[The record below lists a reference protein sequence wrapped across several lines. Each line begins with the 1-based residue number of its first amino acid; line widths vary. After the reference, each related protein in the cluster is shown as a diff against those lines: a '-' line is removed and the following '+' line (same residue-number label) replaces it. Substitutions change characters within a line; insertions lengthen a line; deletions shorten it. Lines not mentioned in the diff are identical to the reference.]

1 MCCCNSVFSTK
12 LLSGGCGWKTKEVQK
27 LLFYEQYNILKMK
40 TNRVIKY
47 VPRNSYHS
55 HTLTSSVALMIQAH
69 QPWHA
74 QGVVLCTTCKEGT
87 EFLEDLIQSS
97 RGRLR
102 RAVLLNTQKTYLQQT
117 FASDDNQ
124 NGTETGFFVRTL

>member
-1 MCCCNSVFSTK
+1 MCCCNSVFLTK
-12 LLSGGCGWKTKEVQK
+12 LLCGGRGWRTKEVQK

-40 TNRVIKY
+40 TNTAIKY

-55 HTLTSSVALMIQAH
+55 HALTSSAAIMIQAH

-74 QGVVLCTTCKEGT
+74 QGVVLCTTCKERT

-117 FASDDNQ
+117 FASDANQ
-124 NGTETGFFVRTL
+124 NGTETGFVVRTL